1 MQVGVLGLQGGFEPH
16 VVALRALGHEVE
28 RVRYPCE
35 LEGLEGLVLP
45 GGESSTQLDLLGRA
59 GLLRGIEA
67 LVRRGGTVLATC
79 AGLILAAREVRRP
92 RQKSLG
98 FLDVVVE
105 RNAFGRQL
113 ESFEA
118 RSDRQRLP
126 LVFIRAPRIT
136 DVGSGSEVLDTL
148 DGEPILVREGN
159 VVGAT
164 FHPEL
169 TGDPSVARIAFGER
183 NPR

>member
-1 MQVGVLGLQGGFEPH
+1 MHIGVLALQGGFEAH
-16 VVALRALGHEVE
+16 VAALQALGHEVE
-28 RVRYPCE
+28 RVRYSRE
-35 LEGLEGLVLP
+35 LASLEGLVLP

-59 GLLRGIEA
+59 GLRSGVEA
-67 LVRRGGTVLATC
+67 LVRRGGAVLATC
-79 AGLILAAREVRRP
+79 AGLILAARVVRRP

-105 RNAFGRQL
+105 RNGFGRQL

-118 RSDRQRLP
+118 TSDRQRLP

-136 DVGSGSEVLDTL
+136 EVGVGSEVLETL

-169 TGDPSVARIAFGER
+169 TGDPTVARIAFGGR
-183 NPR
+183 NL